1 MAFLIDEAFLPATLT
16 ASPMTD
22 DEFAEFCAA
31 HPDLSFEMTSRNDL
45 IVMPPNYTL
54 TGVRNRIIIAR
65 LDAWAEVDGRGTTG
79 DSSTGFVLPDGSR
92 LSPDAWWIDLRK
104 VASLDPAEVQRYWH
118 LCPDFVVELKSHWD
132 RLPTLREKMGTW
144 IANGAELAW
153 LIDAEART
161 VEIYRSGQAPE
172 VRKDIGFIDGEG
184 PFAGFHLPLESIW
197 NPLPGKDVQSPV
209 TRKH

>member
-1 MAFLIDEAFLPATLT
+1 MRGGSISAKWPVWTLPKY
-16 ASPMTD
+16 S
-22 DEFAEFCAA
+22 
-31 HPDLSFEMTSRNDL
+31 
-45 IVMPPNYTL
+45 V
-54 TGVRNRIIIAR
+54 TGTCVPI
-65 LDAWAEVDGRGTTG
+65 L
-79 DSSTGFVLPDGSR
+79 
-92 LSPDAWWIDLRK
+92 WW
-104 VASLDPAEVQRYWH
+104 
-118 LCPDFVVELKSHWD
+118 ELKSHWD

-197 NPLPGKDVQSPV
+197 NPLPGKVA
-209 TRKH
+209 R